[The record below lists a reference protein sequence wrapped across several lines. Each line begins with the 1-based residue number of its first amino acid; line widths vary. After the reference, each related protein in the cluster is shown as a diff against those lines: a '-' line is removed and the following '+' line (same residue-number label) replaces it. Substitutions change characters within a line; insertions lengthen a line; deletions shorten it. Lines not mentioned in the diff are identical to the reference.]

1 MPPDRGLTR
10 LNASLRWQRRVVID
24 LQSLRA
30 TPMTF
35 PSPDRDERS
44 SRPTFGRGPA
54 PGRPLKAV
62 LGVIMAVVGSLTLL
76 GLVVIAN
83 CTSAFCERAMFNLG
97 LALTGLISAGAQVLV
112 LGGIAMLWS
121 ALKTPGS
128 TNAH

>member
-1 MPPDRGLTR
+1 
-10 LNASLRWQRRVVID
+10 
-24 LQSLRA
+24 
-30 TPMTF
+30 
-35 PSPDRDERS
+35 
-44 SRPTFGRGPA
+44 
-54 PGRPLKAV
+54 
-62 LGVIMAVVGSLTLL
+62 MAVVGSLTLL